1 MKVEQ
6 RQSAESQEGFIGAP
20 YPRPDSVEKV
30 TGAIRY
36 AGDLM
41 VPGLLHARLVLS
53 PEPHA
58 RIRTI
63 EAGEALQVAG
73 VVAVLTAADLPI
85 VAQGP
90 LRHQE
95 PLARDEVVFAGQ
107 PVAMVVAES
116 EAAAE
121 DGAEAVVVDYSAL
134 ESVVDFEAAMA
145 PGAPLARAVV
155 ERVEAVGGVESVH
168 AAVAGG
174 GRDVPEEDLSENVLG
189 RSFHGRGDVSEA
201 LAASA
206 AVVTRRYRTSWVHQG
221 YLEPQVATAWVE
233 PAGELVVSTST
244 QGTFYTRDELAK
256 LFGLPVSKV
265 RVQAE
270 ALGGAF
276 GGKFLIVEPLAAGAA
291 LVLRRPVRLALTRS
305 EDFIASNPAP
315 ASVIE
320 LRIGAQATGEL
331 TGLDARI
338 VFDRGTNLEWGLE
351 EIAAFLVGGPYRWP
365 AYAIRAYSVQTN
377 RVGFGSYR
385 APGAPP
391 AAFAVESLLD
401 ELAETLGTDPL
412 DLRLQNVIVEGDAG
426 LDGKPWPRVGVR
438 ECLEQVKAHPLWGK
452 RNDLPPGE
460 GVGMAVAT
468 WPGGN
473 EPAAAACRLESD
485 GGLTIVTGAVDMTG
499 TETAFAA
506 IAAETF
512 GVPLERVTVTT
523 ADTATAPYA
532 PVSGGSKI
540 TYTVGRAVERAA
552 AHAREQL
559 LGIAAEELET
569 APEDLE
575 IVDGVIRPIGVPAR
589 EVSVAELAG
598 EIIGFGSKHEPVEGQ
613 GRAAQTSL
621 APSTAAHL
629 VHLRVDRDTGRVDVL
644 GYVVAQDVGRALNPA
659 MVEGQMRGGVAQ
671 GIGWALYEELIHDD
685 GGQPLTGSFLE
696 YTIPSADTVPEIE
709 TLIVEVPAPDGP
721 FGAKGV
727 GEAPVIAAPAA
738 VANAVAAASGARMD
752 ELPMTAPR
760 VWTALSDL
768 S

>member
-1 MKVEQ
+1 
-6 RQSAESQEGFIGAP
+6 
-20 YPRPDSVEKV
+20 V
-30 TGAIRY
+30 TGAARF
-36 AGDLM
+36 AGDLTL
-41 VPGLLHARLVLS
+41 PGLLHARLVLS

-58 RIRTI
+58 RVESVDAD
-63 EAGEALQVAG
+63 EARRLPG

-85 VAQGP
+85 AAEGP
-90 LRHQE
+90 FRHQE

-107 PVAMVVAES
+107 PVAMVVAET

-121 DGAEAVVVDYSAL
+121 DGVEAVAVEYSAL
-134 ESVVDFEAAMA
+134 ESVVDLEAAMA
-145 PGAPLARAVV
+145 AGAPLARL
-155 ERVEAVGGVESVH
+155 ERRGGSDGGVESIH

-174 GRDVPEEDLSENVLG
+174 GQVALEEDFSENVLG
-189 RSFHGRGDVSEA
+189 RRYYSLGNASEA
-201 LAASA
+201 LAGSA
-206 AVVTRRYRTSWVHQG
+206 AVVAHRYRTSWVHQG

-233 PAGELVVSTST
+233 AAGQLVVSTST
-244 QGTFYTRDELAK
+244 QGVFYTRDELAK

-276 GGKFLIVEPLAAGAA
+276 GGKLLIVEPLAAGAA
-291 LVLRRPVRLALTRS
+291 LVLRRPVRLAFTRT
-305 EDFIASNPAP
+305 EDFVASNPAP
-315 ASVIE
+315 ASIID
-320 LRIGAQATGEL
+320 LRIGASATGKL
-331 TGLDARI
+331 TGLEARI

-351 EIAAFLVGGPYRWP
+351 DIAAVLVAGPYRWP
-365 AYAIRAYSVQTN
+365 AYAIRGYGVQTN

-401 ELAETLGTDPL
+401 QLSDALGADPL
-412 DLRLQNVIVEGDAG
+412 ELRLQNVIEEGDASV
-426 LDGKPWPRVGVR
+426 DGEAWPPVGVR
-438 ECLEQVKAHPLWGK
+438 ECLERVQAHPLWAK
-452 RNDLPPGE
+452 RHDLPSGE
-460 GVGMAVAT
+460 GVGVAVAT

-499 TETAFAA
+499 TESAFAA

-512 GVPLERVTVTT
+512 GVPLERVTVST
-523 ADTATAPYA
+523 ADTGTAPYA

-552 AHAREQL
+552 ADAREQL
-559 LGIAAEELET
+559 LRFAADELEA

-575 IVDGVIRPIGVPAR
+575 IVDGVIRPVGVPAR
-589 EVSVAELAG
+589 EVTVAELAG
-598 EIIGFGSKHEPVEGQ
+598 RMLGFGSGNEPVEGH
-613 GRAAQTSL
+613 GRSAQRSL

-629 VHLRVDRDTGRVDVL
+629 AHVRVDRDTGRADVL

-671 GIGWALYEELIHDD
+671 GIGWALFEELVHDD
-685 GGQPLTGSFLE
+685 RGQLLNGSFLE
-696 YTIPSADTVPEIE
+696 YTMPSADAVPEIE
-709 TLIVEVPAPDGP
+709 TLIVEVPSADGP

-727 GEAPVIAAPAA
+727 GEAPVIAAAGA
-738 VANAVAAASGARMD
+738 VANAIAAASGARMD
-752 ELPMTAPR
+752 ELPMTAHR
-760 VWTALSDL
+760 IWKALT
-768 S
+768 